1 MASPLPLYS
10 GITLAVFHEAGG
22 AVAMALSLR
31 NVAKLPIP
39 AFPRNFRS
47 CGGSRLLPRL
57 FVALYLCCST
67 PCNSAAVINSVAGLS
82 SALYLSSLIVLS

>member
-1 MASPLPLYS
+1 MASPLPLYN

-57 FVALYLCCST
+57 FVALYLCYNTSY
-67 PCNSAAVINSVAGLS
+67 SSDAVINSLAGFF
-82 SALYLSSLIVLS
+82 SAVYLSSFIALS

>member
-1 MASPLPLYS
+1 MASPLPLYN

-31 NVAKLPIP
+31 NVAKLLIP
-39 AFPRNFRS
+39 ALPRNFSS
-47 CGGSRLLPRL
+47 CGGSRLFPRL

-67 PCNSAAVINSVAGLS
+67 PYSSDAVIYSLAGFS
-82 SALYLSSLIVLS
+82 NAVYLSALIVLS